1 MTALWQRAAHELRLF
16 FTAVQF
22 FTRVPVPSWVGF
34 QPDWLQHS
42 TRYFPVVGACVGA
55 FGAMVMALASMWWPP
70 AVSVILSMAATVWM
84 TGAFHEDGW
93 ADTCDGL
100 GGSVSR
106 DKALLIMKD
115 SRLGT
120 YGALGLLLMV
130 LLKATVL
137 TALLTPQVTEL
148 HAAADSGIHQVLLG
162 WTLLALVWA
171 HTVSRLAPV
180 VLLRW
185 LPYAGDADHAK
196 AKPLAMQASGATL
209 LAAVGLSA
217 SVAGVLW
224 LGLNHMGWPWRT
236 WVQAMGWSTLAALAV
251 TLLCGRWFRQR
262 LGGFTGDTLGAS
274 QQLSEVIVLLVWLS
288 IVHPVHPAPWGG

>member
-1 MTALWQRAAHELRLF
+1 MKGLGLLLVQEVRLF
-16 FTAVQF
+16 FTALQF

-34 QPDWLQHS
+34 QPDWLQRS
-42 TRYFPVVGACVGA
+42 TRYFPVVGACVGVW
-55 FGAMVMALASMWWPP
+55 GAVVMALASWWWPP
-70 AVSVILSMAATVWM
+70 AVAVVLGMAATVWM

-100 GGSVSR
+100 GGAVSR
-106 DKALLIMKD
+106 DQALLIMKD

-120 YGALGLLLMV
+120 YGALGLLFML

-137 TALLTPQVTEL
+137 TALVTPQVTEL
-148 HAAADSGIHQVLLG
+148 HSAAESGIHQVLLG
-162 WTLLALVWA
+162 WTMLALIWA

-196 AKPLAMQASGATL
+196 AKPLAMQASAATL
-209 LAAVGLSA
+209 WAASGLSA
-217 SVAGVLW
+217 LVAVALW
-224 LGLNHMGWPWRT
+224 LGLDHMGWPWRT
-236 WVQAMGWSTLAALAV
+236 WVQAMVASTLAALVV
-251 TLLCGRWFRQR
+251 TLWCSRWFRRR

-274 QQLSEVIVLLVWLS
+274 QQLSEVAVLLVWLS
-288 IVHPVHPAPWGG
+288 IVHPVHGIP